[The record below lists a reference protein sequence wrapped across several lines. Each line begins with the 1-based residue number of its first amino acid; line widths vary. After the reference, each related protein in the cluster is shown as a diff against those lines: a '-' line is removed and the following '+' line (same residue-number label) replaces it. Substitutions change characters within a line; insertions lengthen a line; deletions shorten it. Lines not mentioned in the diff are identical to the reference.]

1 MNKNKWIILVVGI
14 AMIVML
20 SVFSMQQIHA
30 NHQTNL
36 VKSEDCMENGGT
48 VMVEEKGFFS
58 LATVYCKES

>member
-1 MNKNKWIILVVGI
+1 
-14 AMIVML
+14 
-20 SVFSMQQIHA
+20 MQQIHA